1 MKSIQSALFYILL
14 CSLGTFWAGTAT
26 STQMPLMNTAP
37 SVVVSIT
44 PFYALVAAIMAGVGT
59 PKLLVKPGASPHE
72 YALRPSDILLLQ
84 DAELIFWGGPQLETF
99 LVKPLNTLN
108 AHSETHHIVEL
119 DNAPGL
125 LLLPIR
131 HSAAWDPHEHEHGN
145 GHTHEVLDN
154 DKSNQDM
161 HFWLNPNNAILLTD
175 MIVHHLAIIDP
186 QHTNTYKKNGTEL
199 KQRLKKLD
207 AHIATELATVKEIP
221 YIVFHDAYQ
230 YFEQRYGLKGVGSI
244 TLNPE
249 IPPSAKRLN
258 MIRTTIEKSKAQ
270 CVFREP
276 QFQPKLVDSIVV
288 DLGVKTGELDPI
300 GQASQNNSEGY
311 FTLLENLS
319 HAMKQ
324 CLNSTQK

>member
-1 MKSIQSALFYILL
+1 MKSIQSALFSIILF
-14 CSLGTFWAGTAT
+14 SLGTFWASTAA
-26 STQMPLMNTAP
+26 STRTPLVNTAP
-37 SVVVSIT
+37 RVVVSIP
-44 PFYALVAAIMAGVGT
+44 PFYALVAAVMEGVGT

-99 LVKPLNTLN
+99 LVKPLNNLT
-108 AHSETHHIVEL
+108 AYSEALRIAEF

-131 HSAAWDPHEHEHGN
+131 HSAAWDPHDHRHGN
-145 GHTHEVLDN
+145 GHTHEILDN
-154 DKSNQDM
+154 EKSNQDM
-161 HFWLNPNNAILLTD
+161 HFWLNPNNAIILID
-175 MIVHHLAIIDP
+175 MIVHHLVMIDP
-186 QHTNTYKKNGTEL
+186 NHTNIYKKNGMQL

-207 AHIATELATVKEIP
+207 AHISTELETVKAIP

-258 MIRTTIEKSKAQ
+258 TIRTTIEKSKAQ

-276 QFQPKLVDSIVV
+276 QFQPKLVESIVE
-288 DLGVKTGELDPI
+288 DLSVKTGELDPI

-319 HAMKQ
+319 HAIKQ
-324 CLNSTQK
+324 CLGSAQK

>member
-1 MKSIQSALFYILL
+1 MKSIQSALFSIILF
-14 CSLGTFWAGTAT
+14 SLGTSWAA
-26 STQMPLMNTAP
+26 TAP

-44 PFYALVAAIMAGVGT
+44 PFYALVAAVMKGVGT

-99 LVKPLNTLN
+99 LVKPLNTLK
-108 AHSETHHIVEL
+108 AHSEAHHIVEF
-119 DNAPGL
+119 DNVSGL

-131 HSAAWDPHEHEHGN
+131 HSAAWDPHEHEHEN
-145 GHTHEVLDN
+145 GHTHEILDN

-161 HFWLNPNNAILLTD
+161 HFWLNPNNAIILTD
-175 MIVHHLAIIDP
+175 MIVYHLVMIDP
-186 QHTNTYKKNGTEL
+186 EHTHIYKKNGTQL
-199 KQRLKKLD
+199 KKRLKKLD
-207 AHIATELATVKEIP
+207 AHIATELETVKAIP

-230 YFEQRYGLKGVGSI
+230 YVEQRYGLKGVGSI

-258 MIRTTIEKSKAQ
+258 TIRITIEKSKAQ
-270 CVFREP
+270 CIFREP

-288 DLGVKTGELDPI
+288 DLGIKTGELDPI
-300 GQASQNNSEGY
+300 GQAPQNNAEGY

-319 HAMKQ
+319 HALKQ
-324 CLNSTQK
+324 CLGSARNEHK